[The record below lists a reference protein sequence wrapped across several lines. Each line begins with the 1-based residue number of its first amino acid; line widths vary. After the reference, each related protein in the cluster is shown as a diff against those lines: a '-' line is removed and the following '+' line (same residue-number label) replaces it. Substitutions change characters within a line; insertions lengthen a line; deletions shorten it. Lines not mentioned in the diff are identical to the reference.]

1 MLRVEK
7 VQRFDKNTSAKTIRK
22 FLTGELISYLNPN
35 TRAIFKIK
43 LSVGKNEQITHIYKF
58 SSEMIDQSFAQTLD
72 CSFGQ
77 PFELAIFEFVEIY
90 PGPYT
95 CQYSLLPWVLN

>member
-7 VQRFDKNTSAKTIRK
+7 VQHFGKNTSAKTIRK

-35 TRAIFKIK
+35 AQTIFKIR

-58 SSEMIDQSFAQTLD
+58 SPEMIDQSFAQTLD
-72 CSFGQ
+72 WSFGQ
-77 PFELAIFEFVEIY
+77 PFELTIFEFVEIY

-95 CQYSLLPWVLN
+95 CQYSLLPWALS